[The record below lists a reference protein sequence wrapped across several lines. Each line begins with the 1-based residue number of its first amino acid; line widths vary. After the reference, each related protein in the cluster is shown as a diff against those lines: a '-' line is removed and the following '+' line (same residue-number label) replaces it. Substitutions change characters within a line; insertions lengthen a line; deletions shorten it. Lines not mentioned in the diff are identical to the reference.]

1 MTKLNRKKIQSLSKI
16 LPNKDR
22 SALLEQSWT
31 VSSLEKKIEETQ
43 VVMKRDVQIG
53 IPLLISYA
61 ISLVFFQQ
69 QWALVAL
76 TVIAIVYFSYTT
88 FTTGTYGLNRR
99 RLKVYKAMLA
109 ELQGS

>member
-1 MTKLNRKKIQSLSKI
+1 MAKLSRKKIQSLSKI
-16 LPNKDR
+16 LPNKER
-22 SALLEQSWT
+22 TVLLEESWT
-31 VSSLEKKIEETQ
+31 ISSLEKKIEETQ
-43 VVMKRDVQIG
+43 MVMKRDVQIG
-53 IPLLISYA
+53 IPLLLSYA

-69 QWALVAL
+69 QWALITL
-76 TVIAIVYFSYTT
+76 TVIAIIYYTYTT